1 MDLHHLRIFTEV
13 YKQKSFSKAAEILLL
28 SQPTVSEHIKTL
40 EDELSCKLFDRLGR
54 TIVSTRIADILY
66 PRALNI
72 LEEVEKLRTEIVSI
86 QGNIAGHIR
95 IGASTIPGTYILP
108 TLATEFQSR
117 YRDIS
122 FEILIEDSKKITDM
136 VLNHELIMGIVGA
149 VMEPERL
156 NYTPFVEDEL
166 VLASTGDI
174 INKNTITVEELLRI
188 PFVIREEGS
197 GTRKTIEEHLL
208 KKNTSINN
216 LNIVAILGSTDSVK
230 QAIKSSLGASI
241 LSRISIREELERG
254 VLKETKIKGLEIKRD
269 FSIITHKKR
278 TLPPHYQA
286 LFEFITERSGVLS
299 E

>member
-1 MDLHHLRIFTEV
+1 MDVHHLKIFAEV
-13 YKQKSFSKAAEILLL
+13 YKQKSFSKAADTLLL

-40 EDELSCKLFDRLGR
+40 EDELNCKLFDRLGR
-54 TIVSTRIADILY
+54 TIVPTKIADILY
-66 PRALNI
+66 PKALNI
-72 LEEVEKLRTEIVSI
+72 LDEIEKLRTEIVNI
-86 QGNIAGHIR
+86 QGSIAGHIK

-108 TLATEFQSR
+108 TLATEFKSR
-117 YRDIS
+117 YKDIS
-122 FEILIEDSKKITDM
+122 FEILIDDSKKITDM
-136 VLNHELIMGIVGA
+136 VMNHELIMGIVGA
-149 VMEPERL
+149 VMEPDRL

-166 VLASTGDI
+166 VLASTRDI
-174 INKNTITVEELLRI
+174 INKDTIKVEELLRI

-208 KKNTSINN
+208 KMNISIND
-216 LNIVAILGSTDSVK
+216 LNIVATLGSTDSVK

-241 LSRISIREELERG
+241 LSRISIKEELQRG
-254 VLKETKIKGLEIKRD
+254 VLKETRIKGLEIKRD

-286 LFEFITERSGVLS
+286 LFDFIAERSGILS